1 MGHCTPTI
9 IVQTLR
15 DIREK
20 GAPADGGVPS
30 SGVHAELLRVRE
42 INDDRVALAADAEVG
57 EAVPPAA
64 RLDLEPLLCGAL
76 HDRRDLIR
84 ASGRAIATGVMLKA
98 VLYEFTAENW

>member
-1 MGHCTPTI
+1 MGHCTSAI
-9 IVQTLR
+9 IKQTGR

-57 EAVPPAA
+57 EAMPPDA
-64 RLDLEPLLCGAL
+64 RLDLARCGAL

-84 ASGRAIATGVMLKA
+84 ASGTRYRYMGD
-98 VLYEFTAENW
+98 AEGSVV